1 MHKSII
7 ILAETLR
14 GRPAEALNVMG
25 HLSQAIGAQAKGSA
39 DARFV
44 DYQDQEGGRYPGIS
58 WWPLICLSGR
68 PTKMWA
74 YWDELVSRDLPR
86 GAFFETML
94 TGGSEEQVRK
104 TAEHARPDLPLL
116 GVAVFGEAAV
126 LDPLGRKFSLWKA

>member
-1 MHKSII
+1 MQKSII
-7 ILAETLR
+7 VLAETLR

-25 HLSQAIGAQAKGSA
+25 HLSQAIGAQAQGGT

-44 DYQDQEGGRYPGIS
+44 DYQDQDGGRYPGIS

-74 YWDELVSRDLPR
+74 YWDELVTRDLAR

-94 TGGSEEQVRK
+94 VGGSEEQLRA
-104 TAEHARPDLPLL
+104 TAERPRAELPIL
-116 GVAVFGEAAV
+116 GVAAFGDAAT
-126 LDPLGRKFSLWKA
+126 LDPLGRKFSLWRG